1 MDEAGSARARR
12 SSPALLPAERAALGG
27 PRPGRPADPEVV
39 MDRLEAR
46 HRACG
51 ECGGEALLL
60 GRHGAGEACDAVPHV
75 DVDAR
80 VAQLRAAFERLS
92 HRALDALVV
101 RLHGL
106 LLRRRNHLEP
116 VSRRAS
122 RRAPSTRSP
131 RPPPWPPPTAPCRR

>member
-12 SSPALLPAERAALGG
+12 ASLALLPAERAVLGG

-80 VAQLRAAFERLS
+80 VAQLLAAFESPS
-92 HRALDALVV
+92 HRSIAVV
-101 RLHGL
+101 VVPL
-106 LLRRRNHLEP
+106 
-116 VSRRAS
+116 
-122 RRAPSTRSP
+122 
-131 RPPPWPPPTAPCRR
+131 